1 VKRCLGSGGSCV
13 SGVGFLRFRR
23 QRRASHLTLVE
34 REEISRGIAAGV
46 TARSIAARIGRPS
59 STVSREIVTNGGRAA
74 YRRWLPIRLRS
85 GGRGVRK

>member
-1 VKRCLGSGGSCV
+1 
-13 SGVGFLRFRR
+13 
-23 QRRASHLTLVE
+23 LVE

-74 YRRWLPIRLRS
+74 YRRWLPIRLRT